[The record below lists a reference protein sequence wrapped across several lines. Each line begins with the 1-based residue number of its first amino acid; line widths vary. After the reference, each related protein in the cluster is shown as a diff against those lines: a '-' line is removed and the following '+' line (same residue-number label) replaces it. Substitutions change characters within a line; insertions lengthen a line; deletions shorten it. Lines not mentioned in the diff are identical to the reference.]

1 MLTLSY
7 TLLSLFLVKAW
18 FTESQA
24 AGALQPYD
32 GYAVFRQTLEF
43 PSGRQSIG
51 LDHEG
56 PPLLH
61 ASTPQEPTDES
72 DPTPET
78 LNVVI
83 SPTFAESVLRPPA
96 LLHEQVDAMI
106 QRVKTLSSVSA
117 VSTVSEVNPTALALP
132 PSSPQ
137 TSSTPRCVKVISWC
151 LSSLTASDVANESLV
166 LARALSAVVA
176 TERPEII
183 AIQGLREHSTE
194 DSYKTRFGALLC
206 MSLND
211 IGVGSWHCNDTLPPN
226 ALFSPARSHRP
237 AAFVTRRCVAR
248 LSSPYWEALLNHD
261 ADGVMPVCCSQ

>member
-1 MLTLSY
+1 MGTC
-7 TLLSLFLVKAW
+7 FLCVIPLRMRHCYRALAWQGW

-24 AGALQPYD
+24 KGVLQPYE
-32 GYAVFRQTLEF
+32 GYAVIRQTLEF
-43 PSGRQSIG
+43 PSDRLSVG
-51 LDHEG
+51 LELEG

-61 ASTPQEPTDES
+61 ASTPQPPAYDPE
-72 DPTPET
+72 PTPET

-96 LLHEQVDAMI
+96 LLHQQVDAMI
-106 QRVKTLSSVSA
+106 QRVKMM
-117 VSTVSEVNPTALALP
+117 STVSTITTASESNPIDITVPP
-132 PSSPQ
+132 PSSPKGGHMP
-137 TSSTPRCVKVISWC
+137 SRSVKVISWC
-151 LSSLTASDVANESLV
+151 LSSLTASEIANESLV

-183 AIQGLREHSTE
+183 AVQGLREHSTE

-211 IGVGSWHCNDTLPPN
+211 IGIGSWHCDDTLPPN

-237 AAFVTRRCVAR
+237 AAFSMR
-248 LSSPYWEALLNHD
+248 
-261 ADGVMPVCCSQ
+261 G